1 MLETVASCA
10 LSVNETAVIRK
21 NRLAPKEASED
32 QKRIAIVTGVHGDE
46 LEGQYICYELI
57 RRITRGQADLAGIV
71 DVYPALNPLGV
82 DAVTRQI
89 PMYELDMNR
98 IFPGGEGGTPW
109 EHMAKQVIEDIAGA
123 DLCIDIHSS
132 DIFLREIPQV
142 RLSPDFSSKL
152 LPYAKLLNA
161 DFIWVGNN
169 SSARPSSLSYT
180 LNSMGTPCLVV
191 EMGAGMKITK
201 DMGDQ
206 LLDGI
211 FALMAKLDIW
221 TGRVKGVSN
230 PMVSTDGEVTVIHC
244 DKSGIFMPDI
254 DQWAGIVKGDHIG
267 DVLNVFTGEIEEE
280 IFSPVSGTVFTF
292 REYPVVE
299 GGSLIARILGGGR

>member
-10 LSVNETAVIRK
+10 LSVNETAVIKK
-21 NRLAPKEASED
+21 NRLAPKDAD
-32 QKRIAIVTGVHGDE
+32 RDLKRIAIVTGIHGDE

-71 DVYPALNPLGV
+71 DVYPALNPLGI
-82 DAVTRQI
+82 DAVTRQV
-89 PMYELDMNR
+89 PMYDLDMNR
-98 IFPGGEGGTPW
+98 IFPGSESGTPW
-109 EHMAKQVIEDIAGA
+109 EHMAKQVVEDIAGA

-142 RLSPDFSSKL
+142 RLSPDFAAKL
-152 LPYAKLLNA
+152 LPYAKMLNA
-161 DFIWVGNN
+161 DFVWIGNN

-244 DKSGIFMPDI
+244 NKSGIFMPAM

-299 GGSLIARILGGGR
+299 SGSLIARILGGGR

>member
-1 MLETVASCA
+1 MLQTVASCH
-10 LSVNETAVIRK
+10 LTVNETAVIKK
-21 NRLAPKEASED
+21 NRLAPKKVSAD
-32 QKRIAIVTGVHGDE
+32 MKRIAIVTGVHGDE
-46 LEGQYICYELI
+46 LEGQYVCYELI
-57 RRITRGQADLAGIV
+57 RRITRGLADLAGIV
-71 DVYPALNPLGV
+71 DVYPALNPLGL

-89 PMYELDMNR
+89 PMYDLDMNR

-123 DLCIDIHSS
+123 DICIDIHSS

-142 RLSPDFSSKL
+142 RLSPDFAPKL
-152 LPYAKLLNA
+152 MPYAKLLNT

-191 EMGAGMKITK
+191 EMGAGMSITK
-201 DMGDQ
+201 QMGDQ
-206 LLDGI
+206 ILDGI
-211 FALMAKLDIW
+211 FALMAKMDVW
-221 TGRVKGVSN
+221 TGVVSGVSN
-230 PMVSTDGEVTVIHC
+230 PMVSTDGEVSIVHC
-244 DKSGIFMPDI
+244 NKSGIFMPAI

>member
-10 LSVNETAVIRK
+10 LSVNETAVIKK
-21 NRLAPKEASED
+21 NRLAPKDAD
-32 QKRIAIVTGVHGDE
+32 RDLKRIAIVTGIHGDE

-71 DVYPALNPLGV
+71 DVYPALNPLGI
-82 DAVTRQI
+82 DAVTRQV
-89 PMYELDMNR
+89 PMYDLDMNR
-98 IFPGGEGGTPW
+98 IFPGSESGTPW
-109 EHMAKQVIEDIAGA
+109 EHMAKQVVEDIAGA

-142 RLSPDFSSKL
+142 RLSPDFASKL
-152 LPYAKLLNA
+152 LPYAKMLNA
-161 DFIWVGNN
+161 DFVWIGNN

-191 EMGAGMKITK
+191 EMGAGMKITR

-244 DKSGIFMPDI
+244 NKSGIFMPAM

-299 GGSLIARILGGGR
+299 SGSLIARILGGGR

>member
-10 LSVNETAVIRK
+10 LTVSETAVIKK
-21 NRLAPKEASED
+21 NRLAPKEAAGK

-46 LEGQYICYELI
+46 LEGQYVCYELI
-57 RRITRGQADLAGIV
+57 RRITRGQADLTGIV
-71 DVYPALNPLGV
+71 DVYPALNPLGI

-89 PMYELDMNR
+89 PRYDLDMNR

-109 EHMAKQVIEDIAGA
+109 EHMAKQVIDDIAGA

-142 RLSPDFSSKL
+142 RISSDFAPKL

-161 DFIWVGNN
+161 DFVWVGNA

-191 EMGAGMKITK
+191 EMGAGLKITK
-201 DMGDQ
+201 EYGDQ

-211 FALMAKLDIW
+211 FALMAKMDMW
-221 TGRVKGVSN
+221 TGRVGGVSN
-230 PMVSTDGEVTVIHC
+230 PMVSTDGEVTVVHC
-244 DKSGIFMPDI
+244 EKSGIFMPAI
-254 DQWAGIVKGDHIG
+254 EHWIGISEGDHIG
-267 DVLNVFTGEIEEE
+267 DILNVFTGETEEE
-280 IFSPVSGTVFTF
+280 IFSPVSGTVFTL
-292 REYPVVE
+292 REYPVVSC
-299 GGSLIARILGGGR
+299 GSLIARIFGGGL

>member
-1 MLETVASCA
+1 MLETVATCA
-10 LSVNETAVIRK
+10 LTVNETAVIKK
-21 NRLAPKEASED
+21 NRLAPKDAEGD
-32 QKRIAIVTGVHGDE
+32 MKRIAVVTGIHGDE

-89 PMYELDMNR
+89 PMYDLDMNR

-109 EHMAKQVIEDIAGA
+109 EHMAKQVIDDIAGA

-142 RLSPDFSSKL
+142 RISSDFAPRL
-152 LPYAKLLNA
+152 LPYAKLLNC
-161 DFIWVGNN
+161 DFIWVGNA

-191 EMGAGMKITK
+191 EMGAGMSITK

-211 FALMAKLDIW
+211 FALMAKMDMW
-221 TGRVKGVSN
+221 TGVVNGVSN
-230 PMVSTDGEVTVIHC
+230 PMVSTDGEIAVIHC
-244 DKSGIFMPDI
+244 NKSGIFMPAI
-254 DQWAGIVKGDHIG
+254 DQWAGITKGEHIG

-280 IFSPVSGTVFTF
+280 LFSPVSGTVFTF
-292 REYPVVE
+292 REYPVVSS
-299 GGSLIARILGGGR
+299 GSLIARILGGGL

>member
-1 MLETVASCA
+1 MLETVASYS
-10 LSVNETAVIRK
+10 LTVEETVAIKK
-21 NRLAPKEASED
+21 NRLAPKDAD
-32 QKRIAIVTGVHGDE
+32 GDMKRIAIVTGVHGDE
-46 LEGQYICYELI
+46 LEGQYVCYELI
-57 RRITRGQADLAGIV
+57 RRITRGQADLTGIV

-89 PMYELDMNR
+89 PMYDLDMNR
-98 IFPGGEGGTPW
+98 IFPGGESGTPW

-123 DLCIDIHSS
+123 DICIDIHSS

-142 RLSPDFSSKL
+142 RLSPDFAPKL
-152 LPYAKLLNA
+152 MPYAKLLNT

-191 EMGAGMKITK
+191 EMGAGMSITRQ
-201 DMGDQ
+201 MGDQ
-206 LLDGI
+206 ILDGI
-211 FALMAKLDIW
+211 FALMAKMDVW
-221 TGRVKGVSN
+221 TGVVSGVSN
-230 PMVSTDGEVTVIHC
+230 PMVSTDGEVSIVHC
-244 DKSGIFMPDI
+244 NKSGIFMPAI

>member
-10 LSVNETAVIRK
+10 LTVGETVTIRK
-21 NRLAPKEASED
+21 NRLAPKDVSD
-32 QKRIAIVTGVHGDE
+32 DMKRIAIVTGVHGDE
-46 LEGQYICYELI
+46 LEGQYVCYELI
-57 RRITRGQADLAGIV
+57 RRLTRGVADLAGIV
-71 DVYPALNPLGV
+71 DVYPALNPLGI

-89 PMYELDMNR
+89 PMYDLDMNR

-123 DLCIDIHSS
+123 DICIDLHSS

-142 RLSPDFSSKL
+142 RLSSDFAPKL
-152 LPYAKLLNA
+152 MPYAKLLNA
-161 DFIWVGNN
+161 DFIWVGNS

-191 EMGAGMKITK
+191 EMGAGMRITK
-201 DMGDQ
+201 EYGDQ

-211 FALMAKLDIW
+211 FALMAKLGIW

-230 PMVSTDGEVTVIHC
+230 PMVSTDGEVAVIHC
-244 DKSGIFMPDI
+244 SKSGIFMPAI
-254 DQWAGIVKGDHIG
+254 TNWIGIVEGDHIG
-267 DVLNVFTGEIEEE
+267 DILNVFTGDIEEE
-280 IFSPVSGTVFTF
+280 IFSPVSGTVFTM

-299 GGSLIARILGGGR
+299 DGSLIARILGGGL

>member
-1 MLETVASCA
+1 MLQTVASCA
-10 LSVNETAVIRK
+10 LTVNETAVIKK
-21 NRLAPKEASED
+21 NRLAPKDGGENP
-32 QKRIAIVTGVHGDE
+32 KRIAIVTGVHGDE
-46 LEGQYICYELI
+46 LEGQYVCYELI

-71 DVYPALNPLGV
+71 DVYPALNPLGL
-82 DAVTRQI
+82 DAVTRHI
-89 PMYELDMNR
+89 PMYDLDMNR
-98 IFPGGEGGTPW
+98 IFPGGESGTPW

-123 DLCIDIHSS
+123 DICIDLHSS

-142 RLSPDFSSKL
+142 RLSPDFAPKL

-161 DFIWVGNN
+161 DFVWVGNI

-211 FALMAKLDIW
+211 FALMAKLGIW
-221 TGRVKGVSN
+221 TGNVKSVSN
-230 PMVSTDGEVTVIHC
+230 PMVSSDGEIAVIHC
-244 DKSGIFMPDI
+244 NKSGIFLPAI
-254 DQWAGIVKGDHIG
+254 DNWAGIVKGDHIG
-267 DVLNVFTGEIEEE
+267 DILNVFTGEIEEE

-299 GGSLIARILGGGR
+299 SGSLIARILGGGR

>member
-1 MLETVASCA
+1 MLETVATYA
-10 LSVNETAVIRK
+10 LAVGETVTVKK
-21 NRLAPKEASED
+21 NRLAPKDADENM
-32 QKRIAIVTGVHGDE
+32 KRIAIVTGVHGDE
-46 LEGQYICYELI
+46 LEGQYVCYELI
-57 RRITRGQADLAGIV
+57 RRLTRGQADLGGIV
-71 DVYPALNPLGV
+71 DVYPALNPLGI

-98 IFPGGEGGTPW
+98 IFPGSEGGTPW
-109 EHMAKQVIEDIAGA
+109 EHMAKQVVEDIAGA

-142 RLSPDFSSKL
+142 RLSPDFAAKL
-152 LPYAKLLNA
+152 MPYAKLLNT
-161 DFIWVGNN
+161 DIIWVGNN
-169 SSARPSSLSYT
+169 ASARPSSLSYT

-201 DMGDQ
+201 EMGDQ

-211 FALMAKLDIW
+211 FALMARMDMW
-221 TGRVKGVSN
+221 TGVVSGVSN
-230 PMVSTDGEVTVIHC
+230 PMVSTDGEVSIIHC
-244 DKSGIFMPDI
+244 NKSGIFMPAI

-267 DVLNVFTGEIEEE
+267 DVLNVFTGNIEEE

-299 GGSLIARILGGGR
+299 GGSLIARILGGGL

>member
-1 MLETVASCA
+1 MLQTVASCA
-10 LSVNETAVIRK
+10 LTVEETAVIRK
-21 NRLAPKEASED
+21 NRLAPKNAD
-32 QKRIAIVTGVHGDE
+32 GDMKRLAVVTGVHGDE
-46 LEGQYICYELI
+46 LEGQYVCYELI
-57 RRITRGQADLAGIV
+57 RRITYGQADLSGIV

-89 PMYELDMNR
+89 PMYDLDMNR
-98 IFPGGEGGTPW
+98 IFPGDEGGTPW
-109 EHMAKQVIEDIAGA
+109 EHMARQVVEDIAGA

-142 RLSPDFSSKL
+142 RLSPDFAPKL
-152 LPYAKLLNA
+152 MPYAKLLNT
-161 DFIWVGNN
+161 DIIWVGNN
-169 SSARPSSLSYT
+169 ASARPASLSYT

-191 EMGAGMKITK
+191 EMGAGMSITK
-201 DMGDQ
+201 QMGDQ

-211 FALMAKLDIW
+211 FALMAKMDIW
-221 TGRVKGVSN
+221 TGVVSGVSN
-230 PMVSTDGEVTVIHC
+230 PMVSTDGEVAIIHC
-244 DKSGIFMPDI
+244 NKSGIFMPAI

-292 REYPVVE
+292 REYPVVSC
-299 GGSLIARILGGGR
+299 GSLIARILGGGL

>member
-1 MLETVASCA
+1 MLETVASCS
-10 LSVNETAVIRK
+10 LTVEETVAIKK
-21 NRLAPKEASED
+21 NRLAPKDAD
-32 QKRIAIVTGVHGDE
+32 GDMKRMAIVTGVHGDE
-46 LEGQYICYELI
+46 LEGQYVCYELI

-71 DVYPALNPLGV
+71 DVYPTLNPLGV

-89 PMYELDMNR
+89 PMYDLDMNR

-123 DLCIDIHSS
+123 DICIDIHSS

-142 RLSPDFSSKL
+142 RLSPDFAPKL
-152 LPYAKLLNA
+152 MPYAKLLNT

-191 EMGAGMKITK
+191 EMGAGMSITK
-201 DMGDQ
+201 QMGDQ

-211 FALMAKLDIW
+211 FALMAKMEMW
-221 TGRVKGVSN
+221 TGVVSGVSN
-230 PMVSTDGEVTVIHC
+230 PMVSTDGEVSIIHC
-244 DKSGIFMPDI
+244 NKSGIFMPAI